1 MKRNMI
7 FSGLI
12 ALIVSLSSYGALN
25 YFEKDDKSI
34 KIEHINKVPS
44 QKAVFSLDSDGKPVP
59 LDFNETAT
67 NVLDG
72 VVHIKS
78 TQLFPKSNARA
89 NYHFRS
95 IPEPFKDFFGDSF
108 GRQYYFP
115 NNNKKG
121 NQKSPAKVG
130 SGSGVIISED
140 GYIITNNHVIDNSDD
155 IEITLHDN
163 RTYKAIVVGADP
175 STDLA
180 LLKIKQDGL
189 PTVPFMNSDNV
200 KIGQWVMAVGNPM
213 GLNSTVTAGII
224 SAKGR
229 NINILKDKY
238 AVENFIQTD
247 AAINPGNSGG
257 ALVNL
262 EGGLVGI
269 NTAIASPT
277 GSFSGY
283 GFAIPANIVQKVITD
298 LMEYGTVQRGVLGV
312 MIKTVDSKLSEDKS
326 LDVIKGVYVDSLM
339 DKSAAAKAGIKVGD
353 VILKVNEVEVA
364 SSSELQ
370 GAIAQYRPGETVD
383 ILLHRDG
390 KEKSYKVKLNNRDGD
405 TEELSKEAGKLL
417 KILGAKMENVPDK
430 MKQDLSIKSGV
441 LVDKILP
448 GKIRKQ
454 TQMRDGFIITHVDK
468 KAVKDMADFLKKV
481 EDKEGGHM
489 LEGVYKDIPGQYY
502 YAIGL

>member
-12 ALIVSLSSYGALN
+12 ALIVSLSSFGLLQYTT
-25 YFEKDDKSI
+25 KDSRTI
-34 KIEHINKVPS
+34 KIEHVNNIPS
-44 QKAVFSLDSDGKPVP
+44 QQAVFSIDSEGNAVP
-59 LDFNETAT
+59 LDFNKTAT
-67 NVLDG
+67 DVLDA

-78 TQLFPKSNARA
+78 TQLLQNAVPS
-89 NYHFRS
+89 YQFKS
-95 IPEPFKDFFGDSF
+95 IPDPFKDFFGERFKQDF
-108 GRQYYFP
+108 YFP
-115 NNNKKG
+115 
-121 NQKSPAKVG
+121 KSDKPTSPSKVG

-163 RTYKAIVVGADP
+163 RTYKAIVVGSDP

-180 LLKIKQDGL
+180 LLKVKETDL
-189 PTVPFMNSDNV
+189 PTVPFTNSDQV

-262 EGGLVGI
+262 SGGLVGI

-277 GSFSGY
+277 GSFAGY
-283 GFAIPANIVQKVITD
+283 GFAIPSNIVQKVITD

-312 MIKTVDSKLSEDKS
+312 MIRTVNADLAKEKS
-326 LDVIKGVYVDSLM
+326 LNSLKGVYIDSILT
-339 DKSAAAKAGIKVGD
+339 KSAAGEAGIKEGD
-353 VILKVNEVEVA
+353 VIYKVNDIEV
-364 SSSELQ
+364 SSSPELQ
-370 GAIAQYRPGETVD
+370 GVIAQHRPGEIVD
-383 ILLHRDG
+383 IHLNRNG
-390 KEKSYKVKLNNRDGD
+390 EEMNFKVKLNNRDGN
-405 TEELSKEAGKLL
+405 TEELSKEAGQLL
-417 KILGAKMENVPDK
+417 KILGAKLDNITDDVKAEL
-430 MKQDLSIKSGV
+430 DLNHGVQIK
-441 LVDKILP
+441 KIFP

-454 TQMRDGFIITHVDK
+454 TTMKDGFIITHVDRQK
-468 KAVKDMADFLKKV
+468 VKDMDELLDILNS
-481 EDKEGGHM
+481 EEGGHM
-489 LEGVYKDIPGQYY
+489 LEGVYPDIPGKYY

>member
-1 MKRNMI
+1 MKRSMI

-25 YFEKDDKSI
+25 YFEKDDPSI
-34 KIEHINKVPS
+34 KIEHINNVPS
-44 QKAVFSLDSDGKPVP
+44 QKALFSLDSDGNPVP
-59 LDFNETAT
+59 MDFNETAT

-72 VVHIKS
+72 VVHIRS
-78 TQLFPKSNARA
+78 TQLFPKSNG
-89 NYHFRS
+89 NFQFGT
-95 IPEPFKDFFGDSF
+95 IPDPFKDLFGNHYKQGF
-108 GRQYYFP
+108 YFP
-115 NNNKKG
+115 NNGKKW
-121 NQKSPAKVG
+121 NQQSPTRVG

-163 RTYKAIVVGADP
+163 RNYKAILVGNDP

-180 LLKIKQDGL
+180 LLKIEQDGL
-189 PTVPFMNSDNV
+189 PTVPLMNSDDV

-247 AAINPGNSGG
+247 AAINQGNSGG

-262 EGGLVGI
+262 DGGLIGI
-269 NTAIASPT
+269 NTAIASST

-283 GFAIPANIVQKVITD
+283 GFAIPSNIVQKVIAD

-312 MIKTVDSKLSEDKS
+312 MIKTVDSKLSKEKS
-326 LDVIKGVYVDSLM
+326 LEVFQGVYVDSLL
-339 DKSAAAKAGIKVGD
+339 DKSAAASAGIKEGD
-353 VILKVNEVEVA
+353 VILQVNNVDIFT
-364 SSSELQ
+364 SSDLQ
-370 GAIAQYRPGETVD
+370 GAIAQHRPGETVE
-383 ILLHRDG
+383 ILLNRNG
-390 KEKSYKVKLNNRDGD
+390 KEKSYKVKLNSRDGN
-405 TEELSKEAGKLL
+405 TTELSKEAGKLL
-417 KILGAKMENVPDK
+417 KVYGARMENIPQKIKD
-430 MKQDLSIKSGV
+430 DLDIKSGV
-441 LVDKILP
+441 LVQKIFP

-468 KAVKDMADFLKKV
+468 KEVKDL
-481 EDKEGGHM
+481 EDLLDKIEGEEGGHM
-489 LEGVYKDIPGQYY
+489 LEGIYKDIPGKYY

>member
-1 MKRNMI
+1 MKRTVI

-12 ALIVSLSSYGALN
+12 ALIVSLSSFGILN
-25 YFEKDDKSI
+25 YLEKDTNPI
-34 KIEHINKVPS
+34 RIEHVTKIPT
-44 QKAVFSLDSDGKPVP
+44 QKAVFSLDPDGNPVP

-78 TQLFPKSNARA
+78 TQLFTKPNSPSE
-89 NYHFRS
+89 FRT
-95 IPEPFKDFFGDSF
+95 IPDPFKDFFGDQF
-108 GRQYYFP
+108 HQKFFFHNG
-115 NNNKKG
+115 NK
-121 NQKSPAKVG
+121 NWREHSPTKVG

-155 IEITLHDN
+155 IEISLHDN
-163 RTYKAIVVGADP
+163 RTYKAIVVGTDP

-180 LLKIKQDGL
+180 LLKVKAEGL
-189 PTVPFMNSDNV
+189 PTVPFTNSDKV

-262 EGGLVGI
+262 DGGLVGI

-277 GSFSGY
+277 GSFAGY
-283 GFAIPANIVQKVITD
+283 GFAIPSNIVEKVITD
-298 LMEYGTVQRGVLGV
+298 LIEYGTVQRGVLGV
-312 MIKTVDSKLSEDKS
+312 MIKTVDGKLADEKS
-326 LDVIKGVYVDSLM
+326 LDVRKGVYIDSLM
-339 DKSAAAKAGIKVGD
+339 NHSAAASAGIKVGD
-353 VILKVNEVEVA
+353 VVIKVNDIDIN
-364 SSSELQ
+364 SSPELQ
-370 GAIAQYRPGETVD
+370 GVIAQHRPGETVT
-383 ILLHRDG
+383 ITINRTG
-390 KEKSYKVKLNNRDGD
+390 KEKSIDVKLNNKDGN
-405 TEELSKEAGKLL
+405 TEELSKEAGEIL
-417 KILGAKMENVPDK
+417 KIFGAK
-430 MKQDLSIKSGV
+430 LSPITDEIKKELKIKSGV
-441 LVDKILP
+441 LVEKIFP

-454 TQMRDGFIITHVDK
+454 TQMRDGFVITHVDK
-468 KAVKDMADFLKKV
+468 KRVNNLDDLLTNVKNKN
-481 EDKEGGHM
+481 GGIM
-489 LEGVYKDIPGQYY
+489 LQGIYRDIPGDYY

>member
-1 MKRNMI
+1 MKRSMI

-34 KIEHINKVPS
+34 KIEHINNVPS
-44 QKAVFSLDSDGKPVP
+44 QNAMFSLDSDGNPVP

-78 TQLFPKSNARA
+78 TQLFPKSNS
-89 NYHFRS
+89 NYQFRS
-95 IPEPFKDFFGDSF
+95 IPDPFKDFFGDHYKREF
-108 GRQYYFP
+108 YFP
-115 NNNKKG
+115 NTGKKW
-121 NQKSPAKVG
+121 NQQSPTKVG

-163 RTYKAIVVGADP
+163 RNYKAIIVGNDP

-189 PTVPFMNSDNV
+189 PTVPFMNSDKV

-262 EGGLVGI
+262 DGGLIGI
-269 NTAIASPT
+269 NTAITSPT

-283 GFAIPANIVQKVITD
+283 GFAIPSNIVQKVIND

-312 MIKTVDSKLSEDKS
+312 MIKTVDSNLSKDKS

-339 DKSAAAKAGIKVGD
+339 ENSAAAAAGIKVGD
-353 VILKVNEVEVA
+353 VILQVNNLDVA

-370 GAIAQYRPGETVD
+370 GTIAQYRPGETVE
-383 ILLHRDG
+383 ILLNRNGD
-390 KEKSYKVKLNNRDGD
+390 EKSYKVKLNNRDGN
-405 TEELSKEAGKLL
+405 TEELSQEAGKLL
-417 KILGAKMENVPDK
+417 KVFGAKMDNLPES
-430 MKQDLSIKSGV
+430 MKEDLNIKSGV
-441 LVDKILP
+441 LVDKIFP

-454 TQMRDGFIITHVDK
+454 TQMRDGFIITHVDNK
-468 KAVKDMADFLKKV
+468 KVKDMDDLLDKI
-481 EDKEGGHM
+481 EGKEGGHM
-489 LEGVYKDIPGQYY
+489 LEGIYKDIPGEYY

>member
-1 MKRNMI
+1 MKRNII
-7 FSGLI
+7 FSSLI
-12 ALIVSLSSYGALN
+12 ALIVSLSSFGILN
-25 YFEKDDKSI
+25 YLDEDSNAI
-34 KIEHINKVPS
+34 RIEHINNIPS
-44 QKAVFSLDSDGKPVP
+44 QKAVFSLDSEGNPVP
-59 LDFNETAT
+59 LDFNETAE

-78 TQLFPKSNARA
+78 TQLLAKHNIT
-89 NYHFRS
+89 HEFRT
-95 IPEPFKDFFGDSF
+95 IPDPFKDLFGDQF
-108 GRQYYFP
+108 QQKFFFHKD
-115 NNNKKG
+115 NDNW
-121 NQKSPAKVG
+121 NQQSPTRVG

-163 RTYKAIVVGADP
+163 RTYKAIVVGTDP

-180 LLKIKQDGL
+180 LLKVKAEGL
-189 PTVPFMNSDNV
+189 PTVPFTNSDIV

-262 EGGLVGI
+262 DGGLIGI

-277 GSFSGY
+277 GSFAGY
-283 GFAIPANIVQKVITD
+283 GFAIPSNIVEKVITD

-312 MIKTVDSKLSEDKS
+312 MIKTLDSKLADEKS
-326 LDVIKGVYVDSLM
+326 LDVRKGVYIDSLM
-339 DKSAAAKAGIKVGD
+339 ENSAAASAGIKVGD
-353 VILKVNEVEVA
+353 VILKVNDIDVH
-364 SSSELQ
+364 SSPELQ
-370 GAIAQYRPGETVD
+370 GAIAQYRPGEIVTVK
-383 ILLHRDG
+383 LNRHG
-390 KEKSYKVKLNNRDGD
+390 KEKLVEVKLNNRDGN
-405 TEELSKEAGKLL
+405 TEELSKEAGEIL
-417 KILGAKMENVPDK
+417 KIFGAKMSPLTDEKKNE
-430 MKQDLSIKSGV
+430 LNIKSGV
-441 LVDKILP
+441 VVDKIYP

-454 TQMRDGFIITHVDK
+454 TQMRDGFIITHLDK
-468 KAVKDMADFLKKV
+468 KRVKDIDDILSNIKNK
-481 EDKEGGHM
+481 DGGLM
-489 LEGVYKDIPGQYY
+489 FQGVYQDIPGDYY